1 MPSEYKF
8 LRFEIVGLFS
18 VIFFL
23 IGILPL
29 IRIELIANTFSALST
44 SLSILASLL
53 LLSLPLGYWEHQFIV
68 NKYRSEKRNRPAMLF
83 LQEMILTKIPENGKK
98 GRAFYNTLST
108 RKKSALLASL
118 LDLCV
123 YSNTSGI
130 SDSIYERLADRWSH
144 FYARKAVGVLAPIIG
159 IILFIIG
166 LLAGTAIWSNAFSFG
181 WQRIVISGAIWAVIF
196 AISLYL
202 INRYSIKIWEEVCF
216 LESEIVLSKEEENRL
231 AVENVIERVAEHPEF
246 FSP

>member
-29 IRIELIANTFSALST
+29 IRIELIANTLSALST

-83 LQEMILTKIPENGKK
+83 LQEMILTPKIPENGKK
-98 GRAFYNTLST
+98 GKAFYNTLST

-123 YSNTSGI
+123 YSNASGV

-166 LLAGTAIWSNAFSFG
+166 LIVGTAIWPNAFSFD
-181 WQRIVISGAIWAVIF
+181 WQRIIVSIIIWVVIF
-196 AISLYL
+196 AISFYL
-202 INRYSIKIWEEVCF
+202 IDRYSFKIWEEVCF
-216 LESEIVLSKEEENRL
+216 LESEIVLSKKEENRL
-231 AVENVIERVAEHPEF
+231 LVEDVIERVAEHPEF
-246 FSP
+246 F